1 MTRLL
6 LAVAAFALV
15 AAGCGA
21 AESDSN
27 LAAAAAKTEG
37 AGSSRF
43 AISGEEGA
51 DRERPKIG
59 CKGEAD
65 YAAKRVR
72 LSCDYGSQGRME
84 LIGIATET
92 YMRGDVFG
100 FGGDADK
107 WVRSTDDDNI
117 GEELSPQS
125 LLTLLRDASEST
137 ERLGEDD
144 VRGVDTV
151 GYRLVVECEQAK
163 LTDCEGETAPVAVW
177 IDDEG
182 FVRRIAVTE
191 GVVSPFTF
199 EFFDFGAEVS
209 IEAPAADDVVEV
221 GQLAQP
227 QPCRMTEGSPLTGT
241 QVSAALRRHGL
252 AVSGVDECVGDAVS
266 VFTSPTPASNSAGF
280 LHCTVSRHL
289 GASPLSG
296 IDGTGLRS
304 ATVGN
309 VDCVYSDDLA
319 SRMEPAIAELERE
332 IHP

>member
-6 LAVAAFALV
+6 LAVAAVAL
-15 AAGCGA
+15 AASGCGA
-21 AESDSN
+21 ADDPN

-37 AGSSRF
+37 TGSSRF
-43 AISGEEGA
+43 AISGEEAA

-59 CKGEAD
+59 CTGEAD
-65 YAAKRVR
+65 YEAKRVR
-72 LSCDYGSQGRME
+72 LSCDYGSHGRME
-84 LIGIATET
+84 VIAIAADT

-125 LLTLLRDASEST
+125 LLAVLRDASEST

-151 GYRLVVECEQAK
+151 GYRLVVECEHAE
-163 LTDCEGETAPVAVW
+163 LTDCEGETAPVDVW
-177 IDDEG
+177 IDHDG
-182 FVRRIAVTE
+182 LVRRIAVTE
-191 GVVSPFTF
+191 GVASPFTF

-209 IEAPAADDVVEV
+209 IEAPAAADVVEV

-227 QPCRMTEGSPLTGT
+227 QPCRMADGSPLTGA
-241 QVSAALRRHGL
+241 QVSTALRGHGL
-252 AVSGVDECVGDAVS
+252 DVSAVDECVGEAVA
-266 VFTSPTPASNSAGF
+266 VLTSPAVGSNGNGF
-280 LHCTVSRHL
+280 LHCTVSRTTAT
-289 GASPLSG
+289 GSSFGLSG
-296 IDGTGLRS
+296 LKT
-304 ATVGN
+304 AKVGN
-309 VDCVYSDDLA
+309 VHCAYSDDLA
-319 SRMEPAIAELERE
+319 APMRQVVAELERQ